1 MGTGDEMYD
10 LSNCYIIL
18 AVGEV
23 IDLRSLKGKRLGNDL
38 CGMAGGIG
46 SDYRLGRFLTK
57 SDIGAAL

>member
-18 AVGEV
+18 AVGKV

-38 CGMAGGIG
+38 CGMVGGMG
-46 SDYRLGRFLTK
+46 SVYR
-57 SDIGAAL
+57 